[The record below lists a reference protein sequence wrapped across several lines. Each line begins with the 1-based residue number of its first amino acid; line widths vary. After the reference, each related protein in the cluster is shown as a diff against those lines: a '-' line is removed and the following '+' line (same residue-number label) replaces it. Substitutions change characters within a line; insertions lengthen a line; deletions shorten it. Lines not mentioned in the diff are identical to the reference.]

1 MGKNSKTAYDI
12 KEASNQSLSAGAR
25 KHYAENA
32 QASMKSGASPT
43 KMKNSGSF
51 MTRNDS
57 SAIRMCK
64 SGSPMKAQGYNDRLD
79 DSMGKGGGDATKKA
93 RRDESR
99 GEEKAMGNR
108 ANASDKGM
116 DSPAKRH
123 GPDVV
128 KTSKTKITGAMG
140 SDLRIQQY
148 KANNWAMD
156 ATTRQKAKPVSEVS
170 KIKPKGIKGE
180 AKTAAASIGN
190 KVSQSKGAGTPN
202 KPKGTTEKIVASSK
216 PKPKSGKVNIAASK
230 KASKAKRVENR
241 AARKEKRVVNRTAR
255 KAKR

>member
-12 KEASNQSLSAGAR
+12 KEASNQDLSSTAR

-32 QASMKSGASPT
+32 QASMKDGASPT
-43 KMKNSGSF
+43 KMINLDNGHKTF
-51 MTRNDS
+51 MSRNDA
-57 SAIRMCK
+57 SAVRMSK
-64 SGSPMKAQGYNDRLD
+64 QGYNDRLD
-79 DSMGKGGGDATKKA
+79 DSMGKGGGNATEKA
-93 RRDESR
+93 RRNESR

-180 AKTAAASIGN
+180 AKAAVTSVGN

-202 KPKGTTEKIVASSK
+202 KPVGTSEKIVAQNT

-230 KASKAKRVENR
+230 KANKAKRVENR